1 MHIIKLHLFC
11 ALQKAPRNKIVSRCL
26 HLLIFGPEVPAGRW
40 EEQGNNRILRN
51 SGKLTV
57 TYFLD
62 GIFTSL
68 VDWIELRNFFSIL
81 LINGHSGSKQVHNKI
96 LSMDSVKV
104 TVTYFLDVIS
114 FHQFLLLSIS
124 IELNWEHLLSI
135 LLTQS
140 HSRSEH
146 ISPWRY
152 QSRWSYLMISIIFQ

>member
-51 SGKLTV
+51 S
-57 TYFLD
+57 
-62 GIFTSL
+62 
-68 VDWIELRNFFSIL
+68 
-81 LINGHSGSKQVHNKI
+81 VHNKI

-124 IELNWEHLLSI
+124 IELN
-135 LLTQS
+135 
-140 HSRSEH
+140 
-146 ISPWRY
+146 
-152 QSRWSYLMISIIFQ
+152 